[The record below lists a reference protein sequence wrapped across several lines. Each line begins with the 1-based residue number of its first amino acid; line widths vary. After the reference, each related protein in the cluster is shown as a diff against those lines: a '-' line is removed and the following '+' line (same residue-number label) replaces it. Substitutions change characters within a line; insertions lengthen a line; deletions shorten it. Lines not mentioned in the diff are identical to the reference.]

1 MAGMNAHLKAKEQD
15 PFILKRSD
23 AYIGVLIDDLI
34 NKGTDE
40 PYRMFTSRAE
50 YRTLLRQDNADLR
63 LTELSYHL
71 GLASESRYNGLIEKR
86 DRIDQIKKTLKSFS
100 FSPEEINPFLI
111 AANSVPIDQKQKAA
125 QILLRPGISLYQM
138 ASCSADLQTAL
149 NTSEKETLEQA
160 EIQIK
165 YDTYIEK
172 EKDMVLRMS
181 QLENLEIPDAFN
193 YDRIASLSA
202 EAVQKFKKIKPRTLG
217 QASRISGVNPS
228 DVQIL
233 MVYMGR

>member
-1 MAGMNAHLKAKEQD
+1 
-15 PFILKRSD
+15 
-23 AYIGVLIDDLI
+23 VLIDDLI

-63 LTELSYHL
+63 LTELSYQI
-71 GLASESRYNGLIEKR
+71 GLASEERYQRLAEKKSGVES
-86 DRIDQIKKTLKSFS
+86 IKKTLKDFS
-100 FSPEEINPFLI
+100 FTPEQINPFLLSK
-111 AANSVPIDQKQKAA
+111 NSTTIEQKQKAA
-125 QILLRPGISLYQM
+125 QILLRPGISLHEMVAY
-138 ASCSADLQTAL
+138 SSDLLTILQV
-149 NTSEKETLEQA
+149 SDVETLEQA
-160 EIQIK
+160 EIQVK

-172 EKDMVLRMS
+172 EKEIVMRMA
-181 QLENLEIPDAFN
+181 QLENLEIPNEFN
-193 YDRIASLSA
+193 YDRVSSLSA

-217 QASRISGVNPS
+217 QAGRISGVNPS